1 MEQKIKEMKD
11 IFKYTGI
18 ILIIA
23 GIMTSCKGKDD
34 PKPDE
39 DTQAAIIEAL
49 QGTWTANEVRKDQTV
64 ISDFADFSLTISE
77 KNYTTQNGSPV
88 WPESGS
94 YDFETAEAES
104 EFLRQDGRL
113 FTANVNNGVLT
124 IVIVYEEE
132 TGRGEYGT
140 YEFVME

>member
-1 MEQKIKEMKD
+1 MKN
-11 IFKYTGI
+11 IIKYTGLMLVMAVI
-18 ILIIA
+18 I
-23 GIMTSCKGKDD
+23 TSCKGKDD

-39 DTQAAIIEAL
+39 DTQQAIIDAL
-49 QGTWTANEVRKDQTV
+49 QGTWTASEVRKDQTV
-64 ISDFADFSLTISE
+64 ISDFADFSITISG
-77 KNYTTQNGSPV
+77 KNYSTANGSPV

-94 YDFETAEAES
+94 YDFETAETED

-113 FTANVNNGVLT
+113 FTAKVNNDALT
-124 IVIVYEEE
+124 VVIIYEEE

>member
-1 MEQKIKEMKD
+1 MKN
-11 IFKYTGI
+11 ILKYTGFLALMAI
-18 ILIIA
+18 IIA
-23 GIMTSCKGKDD
+23 SCKGKDD

-49 QGTWTANEVRKDQTV
+49 QGTWTASEVRKDQTV
-64 ISDFADFSLTISE
+64 ISDFADFSITLSD

-94 YDFETAEAES
+94 YDFETAETED

-113 FTANVNNGVLT
+113 FTANVNNGSLT
-124 IVIVYEEE
+124 VVIIYEEE